1 MNINDYT
8 GLPYDF
14 RKRNCWHH
22 VRNVRR
28 DAGIDTPAF
37 DVLYPTA
44 AQEMFDSGHADSK
57 GLVKVEK
64 PRNYDAVLLGY
75 PHGGRI
81 IWHSGVYYNGY
92 ISHCE
97 RAAKQVKL
105 ETLTDIRKR
114 YPRIEFWR

>member
-8 GLPYDF
+8 GLRYDF

-22 VRNVRR
+22 VRNVRA

-44 AQEMFDSGHADSK
+44 AQDMFAAGHVDSK
-57 GLVKVEK
+57 GLVKVEN
-64 PRNYDAVLLGY
+64 PRNFDAVLLGY
-75 PHGGRI
+75 KHGGRI
-81 IWHSGVYYNGY
+81 IWHSGVYYDGY
-92 ISHCE
+92 VSHCE

-105 ETLTDIRKR
+105 ETLIDIRKR